1 MRALLDLA
9 EWGTKMR
16 LVKATVGLSRY
27 LSAAG
32 FVLLAAAPASA
43 ACFED
48 VGCTDSQY
56 MRAQDLRLLSCEN
69 LWMVRNTIFDENGL
83 CFKTAGRGASSPT
96 PTAGWRS
103 RPTLRSTTTSAP
115 MSAR

>member
-1 MRALLDLA
+1 MV
-9 EWGTKMR
+9 
-16 LVKATVGLSRY
+16 LVKATGRLHCY
-27 LSAAG
+27 LTAAG
-32 FVLLAAAPASA
+32 VVLLAAAPASA

-83 CFKTAGRGASSPT
+83 CFKTRRARSVFSNQDCWVEEQAQVALNDYERSNVSKIVGIESSF
-96 PTAGWRS
+96 GCN
-103 RPTLRSTTTSAP
+103 
-115 MSAR
+115 